1 MSYYWKEMRKRYDKM
16 RKQLKN
22 TLERITYENRKVLES
37 DWDNKQDEVWTHVC
51 ILLWGV
57 AAIIISVTLF

>member
-1 MSYYWKEMRKRYDKM
+1 M

-37 DWDNKQDEVWTHVC
+37 DWDNNKHDEVWTNVC

-57 AAIIISVTLF
+57 AAIIISLTLF